1 MIRLPG
7 PLSDRET
14 PLFPLLRQLKGGW
27 FYYRMRT
34 FLLPLYVRKSIETP
48 VLRQDLD
55 SFLPLFEEAYEN
67 FLSVLQAQIDEIN
80 WPLGKI
86 YNGFFQSVDAELYYC
101 FIRML
106 KPRLI
111 IEVGSGHSSWMAF
124 DAIKRN
130 GSGDLL
136 SIDPNPRTRI
146 PKEYGRF
153 QGRVENVPS
162 QVFQHL
168 RRNDILFVDSSHTT
182 TEALYHTLH
191 ILPLLRPGV
200 FIHYHDVYYPYDL
213 FFGSDRKLFGE
224 SEILLGFLRE
234 NQGSYRVVT
243 GSSFVTYARPRSVKA
258 LVKSLRYNPRFR
270 PSSLWI
276 EKTN

>member
-14 PLFPLLRQLKGGW
+14 PLFPLLRQFKGGW

-34 FLLPLYVRKSIETP
+34 FLLPLFVRKSIETP

-67 FLSVLQAQIDEIN
+67 FLSVLQAPIDEIN

-101 FIRML
+101 FIRTF
-106 KPRLI
+106 KPSCI
-111 IEVGSGHSSWMAF
+111 IEVGSGHSSWMAL
-124 DAIKRN
+124 DAIRRN
-130 GSGDLL
+130 RSGRLV
-136 SIDPNPRTRI
+136 SIDPHPRTRI
-146 PKEYGRF
+146 PKQYRRLQE
-153 QGRVENVPS
+153 RVENVPS
-162 QVFQHL
+162 HMFQHL
-168 RRNDILFVDSSHTT
+168 RQNDILFIDSSHTS
-182 TEALYHTLH
+182 TEAKYHTTH
-191 ILPLLRPGV
+191 IFPLLRPGV
-200 FIHYHDVYYPYDL
+200 LIHYHDVYYPYDL
-213 FFGSDRKLFGE
+213 FFRSDKNLFGE
-224 SEILLGFLRE
+224 SEILLRFLRE
-234 NQGSYRVVT
+234 NQESYHVIT
-243 GSSFVTYARPRSVKA
+243 GSSFVTYARPQSVKA
-258 LVKSLRYNPRFR
+258 IVKSLGYDPQFR